1 MGLIRV
7 AADTLNGVLADQ
19 WREYFYCDSLPNG
32 VLVRKGSKHQ
42 SKRSSNT
49 KGSENIISNGSVIA
63 VQEGQCMIIVE
74 QGAIVEVSAEPG
86 AFLFDSS
93 TEPTLFYGGLGAG
106 LMDSFKLF
114 AKRFTFGGDTAND
127 QRVYFFNTK
136 EIPGN
141 RFGSSNPIPFRA
153 VNNAISLDI
162 TIGLRCHGEYSI
174 VLTDP
179 ILFYKNVSGNVEE
192 EYTIDE
198 LLSSQMKSEFVT
210 ALAPALGKLS
220 DMGIRY
226 HQITNHAQELADAL
240 NQILSEKWKKIRG
253 IEIRSVGIEAT
264 ATPEDAKMIQDME
277 KTAVFQN
284 ARMAGAGIASAQMDA
299 MRDAAKNK
307 AAGPMMAFAGMN
319 MAQNAGGL
327 NAKEL
332 FSMAAKEES
341 EKAGAGA
348 AAASS
353 AGWSCDCGQSGN
365 TGKFCSNCGKPRPEE
380 NGWSCECGQS
390 GNTGKFCS
398 NCGKPR
404 PLEESSIKCTQ
415 CGWEAKDLDNPPKFC
430 PNCGSPIGGE
440 KQQ

>member
-1 MGLIRV
+1 
-7 AADTLNGVLADQ
+7 
-19 WREYFYCDSLPNG
+19 
-32 VLVRKGSKHQ
+32 
-42 SKRSSNT
+42 
-49 KGSENIISNGSVIA
+49 
-63 VQEGQCMIIVE
+63 
-74 QGAIVEVSAEPG
+74 
-86 AFLFDSS
+86 
-93 TEPTLFYGGLGAG
+93 
-106 LMDSFKLF
+106 
-114 AKRFTFGGDTAND
+114 
-127 QRVYFFNTK
+127 
-136 EIPGN
+136 
-141 RFGSSNPIPFRA
+141 
-153 VNNAISLDI
+153 
-162 TIGLRCHGEYSI
+162 
-174 VLTDP
+174 
-179 ILFYKNVSGNVEE
+179 
-192 EYTIDE
+192 
-198 LLSSQMKSEFVT
+198 MKSEFVT

-226 HQITNHAQELADAL
+226 HQITNHTQELADVL

-264 ATPEDAKMIQDME
+264 APPEDAKMIQDME
-277 KTAVFQN
+277 RTAVFQN

-319 MAQNAGGL
+319 MAQNAGGM
-327 NAKEL
+327 NAKDL
-332 FSMAAKEES
+332 FSMASKEES
-341 EKAGAGA
+341 EKAGAG

-404 PLEESSIKCTQ
+404 PLAQSSIKCAQ
-415 CGWEAKDLDNPPKFC
+415 CGWEAKDLENPPKFC